1 MATLVLQE
9 GHVNFIY
16 IYNSAKIMFRI
27 TNQQYSSIFSLH
39 NQMDQALLVF
49 TGLCRL
55 MFCQNRTV

>member
-1 MATLVLQE
+1 MMVLQFYLE
-9 GHVNFIY
+9 GDLWLHLYYRKDI
-16 IYNSAKIMFRI
+16 I